1 MIEILGKFIQQ
12 HIVAIVLA
20 ALGIGTIL
28 RAISERTEK
37 ERNEKSDDD
46 DDFQRPFALT

>member
-1 MIEILGKFIQQ
+1 MIEILGKSIQQ
-12 HIVAIVLA
+12 YIVPIAIAV
-20 ALGIGTIL
+20 LGIGIIL

-37 ERNEKSDDD
+37 DRNEKSDDD